1 MLCMKAVLVYVG
13 NMANNIADKLNAINP
28 DYNARIVTLY
38 DALGNLEQAN
48 IKGNSTT
55 LQKNDIKTEYN
66 GNVKRIFINDKLY
79 KETIIE
85 KDKTIIN
92 KYRKGKISCKIISK
106 GNQEEVIRI

>member
-1 MLCMKAVLVYVG
+1 MLCMKAVLVYAG

-48 IKGNSTT
+48 VKGNST
-55 LQKNDIKTEYN
+55 LEKNGIKTENN
-66 GNVKRIFINDKLY
+66 GNVKRTFINDELR

-106 GNQEEVIRI
+106 GNQKSEK